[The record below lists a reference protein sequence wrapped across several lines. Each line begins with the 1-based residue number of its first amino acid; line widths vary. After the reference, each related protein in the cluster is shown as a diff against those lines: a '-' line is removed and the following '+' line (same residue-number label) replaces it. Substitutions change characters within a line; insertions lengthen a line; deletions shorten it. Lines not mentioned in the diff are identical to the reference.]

1 MTDDGLSVKHSDN
14 NSLSARESLGSIRL
28 SASESPNMAIP
39 KPLTPSAESRH
50 STRSVA
56 SMSSK
61 VSFNVPTKSTVRG
74 DQPNPMPNPYLG
86 EIQCKNGI
94 SLEKMKNF
102 QNEETDFYFVLFYL
116 KLLIWATNRGV
127 PRKIRHFL
135 L

>member
-74 DQPNPMPNPYLG
+74 DQVRPRPDPSLTQARPMSYSSPTRFQPYPNPIWSP
-86 EIQCKNGI
+86 
-94 SLEKMKNF
+94 
-102 QNEETDFYFVLFYL
+102 L
-116 KLLIWATNRGV
+116 KQH
-127 PRKIRHFL
+127 PP
-135 L
+135 